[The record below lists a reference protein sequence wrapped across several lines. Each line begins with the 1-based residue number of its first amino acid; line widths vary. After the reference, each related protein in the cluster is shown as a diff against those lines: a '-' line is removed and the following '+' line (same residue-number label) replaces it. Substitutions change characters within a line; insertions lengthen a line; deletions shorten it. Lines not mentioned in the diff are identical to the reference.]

1 MMLTDPSLKYR
12 PFPQVDLPD
21 RQWPSRVI
29 TAPPRWLSTDMRD
42 GNQSLID
49 PMNAEKKRRFFD
61 LLVKVGVKEIEV
73 GFPSAGATEF
83 DFISGLVQ
91 GGAIPDDV
99 MPQVLTQARA
109 DLIATTFESL
119 RGARQAIVHVYN
131 AISPAWRNIVFQM
144 ERSQVREIAVN
155 AAKLLRDHAA
165 AQPDTDWHFEY
176 SPETFSTA
184 ELDFSLDCC
193 EAVMDILRPTPERPL
208 ILNLPAT
215 VECATPNIYADQIE
229 WICRNIS
236 RRDSVVISLH
246 THNDRGTGVAAAEL
260 GIMAGADRVEGCL
273 FGNGERTGNCD
284 LVTVA
289 LNMYTQGI
297 NPGLDFSD
305 IDDVIQ
311 TVEYC
316 NQLPVHP
323 RHPYA
328 GELVFTAFSGSHQDA
343 IKKGFAAQEARND
356 QIWNVP
362 YLPIDPKDLGR
373 DYEAVIRVNSQSGKG
388 GVAWVLQQDKG
399 YKLPKRMQAD
409 FSRVVQ
415 ALADSSSRE
424 LNAADISEAFDAHY
438 CLSGDQPYALIDYQ
452 EGGQA
457 GDRIFTGKISHEG
470 GERSIS
476 GRGNGLLSSVLA
488 ALRDEFGIQL
498 EIADYSEHA
507 IGAGSD
513 VNAAAYVECR
523 TPDGRTVFGIGTD
536 SDVATASV
544 KAILSAANGIA
555 VRVDSEIWICHHLG
569 DYAFLRGSISH
580 GFRELDID
588 L

>member
-1 MMLTDPSLKYR
+1 MLTDPSQKYR
-12 PFPQVDLPD
+12 PFPQVDLPN
-21 RQWPSRVI
+21 RQWPSKVI
-29 TAPPRWLSTDMRD
+29 TKAPRWLSTDMRD

-73 GFPSAGATEF
+73 GFPAAGATEF
-83 DFISGLVQ
+83 DFISGLVKE
-91 GGAIPDDV
+91 GAIPDDV
-99 MPQVLTQARA
+99 MPQVLTQARE

-119 RGARQAIVHVYN
+119 RGAKQAIVHVYN

-144 ERSQVREIAVN
+144 ERPEIKQIAIN
-155 AAKLLRDHAA
+155 AAKLLRDNAA
-165 AQPDTDWHFEY
+165 RMPDTDWHFEY

-184 ELDFSLDCC
+184 ELDFSLECC
-193 EAVMDILRPTPERPL
+193 EAVMDILQPTPERPL

-297 NPGLDFSD
+297 DPELDFSD
-305 IDDVIQ
+305 IDEVIQ

-356 QIWNVP
+356 LFWNVP

-409 FSRVVQ
+409 FSKVVQ
-415 ALADSSSRE
+415 ALADQSSRE
-424 LNAADISEAFDAHY
+424 LNAADISAAFDDYYHQT
-438 CLSGDQPYALIDYQ
+438 GDQAYSLIDYH
-452 EGGQA
+452 ESGSA
-457 GDRIFTGKISHEG
+457 GDRIFTGKIVHEG

-476 GRGNGLLSSVLA
+476 GRGNGLISSVLA
-488 ALRDEFGIQL
+488 ALRDELGVVL
-498 EIADYSEHA
+498 DVADYNEHA
-507 IGAGSD
+507 IGAGTD

-523 TPDGRTVFGIGTD
+523 TADGRTVFGIGTD

-544 KAILSAANGIA
+544 KAVLSAANAVA
-555 VRVDSEIWICHHLG
+555 VRG
-569 DYAFLRGSISH
+569 
-580 GFRELDID
+580 
-588 L
+588 

>member
-1 MMLTDPSLKYR
+1 MMLTDPSQKYR
-12 PFPQVDLPD
+12 PFPQVDLPN
-21 RQWPSRVI
+21 RQWPSAVI
-29 TAPPRWLSTDMRD
+29 TSPPRWLSTDMRD

-61 LLVKVGVKEIEV
+61 LLIKVGVKEIEV

-83 DFISGLVQ
+83 DFISGLVRE
-91 GGAIPDDV
+91 GAIPDDV
-99 MPQVLTQARA
+99 FPQVLTQARE

-119 RGARQAIVHVYN
+119 TGAKKAIVHVYN
-131 AISPAWRNIVFQM
+131 AVSPAWRNIVFQM
-144 ERSQVREIAVN
+144 DRPQIKEIAIN
-155 AAKLLRDHAA
+155 AAKLLRDNAA
-165 AQPDTDWHFEY
+165 KQPDTDWHFEY

-184 ELDFSLDCC
+184 ELDFSLECC
-193 EAVMDILRPTPERPL
+193 EAVMEILQPTPERPL

-215 VECATPNIYADQIE
+215 VEAATPNIYADQIE
-229 WICRNIS
+229 WMCRNIS
-236 RRDSVVISLH
+236 KRDSVVISLH

-260 GIMAGADRVEGCL
+260 GLMAGADRVEGCL

-289 LNMYTQGI
+289 LNMYTQGV

-305 IDDVIQ
+305 IDEVIQ

-343 IKKGFAAQEARND
+343 IKKGFAVQETRND
-356 QIWNVP
+356 QIWDVP

-399 YKLPKRMQAD
+399 LKLPKRMQAD
-409 FSRVVQ
+409 FSKVVQ
-415 ALADSSSRE
+415 ALADQSSRE
-424 LNAADISEAFDAHY
+424 LNASDIWTAFEDHY
-438 CLSGDQPYALIDYQ
+438 RLSGDQPYRLIDYN
-452 EGGQA
+452 ETGHA
-457 GDRIFTGKISHEG
+457 GDRIFTGKIAHKG

-476 GRGNGLLSSVLA
+476 GRGNGLISSVLA
-488 ALRDEFGIQL
+488 ALRDDLGVDL
-498 EIADYSEHA
+498 EVADYSEHA
-507 IGAGSD
+507 IGAGTD
-513 VNAAAYVECR
+513 VAAAAYVECR
-523 TPDGRTVFGIGTD
+523 TPDGRTIFGIGTD
-536 SDVATASV
+536 TDVATASV
-544 KAILSAANGIA
+544 QAVLSAANSVA
-555 VRVDSEIWICHHLG
+555 A
-569 DYAFLRGSISH
+569 Y
-580 GFRELDID
+580 
-588 L
+588 

>member
-1 MMLTDPSLKYR
+1 MMLTDPSQKYR
-12 PFPQVDLPD
+12 PFPQVDLPN
-21 RQWPSRVI
+21 RQWPSKVI
-29 TAPPRWLSTDMRD
+29 TKAPRWLSTDMRD

-73 GFPSAGATEF
+73 GFPAAGATEF
-83 DFISGLVQ
+83 DFISGLVKE
-91 GGAIPDDV
+91 GAIPDDV
-99 MPQVLTQARA
+99 MPQVLTQARE

-119 RGARQAIVHVYN
+119 RGAKQAIVHVYN

-144 ERSQVREIAVN
+144 ERPEIKQIAIN
-155 AAKLLRDHAA
+155 AAKLLRDNAA
-165 AQPDTDWHFEY
+165 RMPDTDWHFEY

-184 ELDFSLDCC
+184 ELDFSLECC
-193 EAVMDILRPTPERPL
+193 EAVMDILQPTPERPL

-297 NPGLDFSD
+297 DPELDFSD
-305 IDDVIQ
+305 IDEVIQ

-356 QIWNVP
+356 LFWNVP

-409 FSRVVQ
+409 FSKVVQ
-415 ALADSSSRE
+415 ALADQSSRE
-424 LNAADISEAFDAHY
+424 LNAADISAAFDDYYHQA
-438 CLSGDQPYALIDYQ
+438 GDQAYSLIDYH
-452 EGGQA
+452 ESGSA
-457 GDRIFTGKISHEG
+457 GDRIFTGKIVHDG

-476 GRGNGLLSSVLA
+476 GRGNGLISSVLA
-488 ALRDEFGIQL
+488 ALRDELGVVL
-498 EIADYSEHA
+498 EIADYNEHA
-507 IGAGSD
+507 IGAGTD

-523 TPDGRTVFGIGTD
+523 TADGGTVFGIGTD

-544 KAILSAANGIA
+544 KAVLSAANAVA
-555 VRVDSEIWICHHLG
+555 VRG
-569 DYAFLRGSISH
+569 
-580 GFRELDID
+580 
-588 L
+588 